1 MFYYIEVNK
10 IMNEAVVNPE
20 NKICENPEDLNLNE
34 KESNELDSY

>member
-1 MFYYIEVNK
+1 
-10 IMNEAVVNPE
+10 MNEAVVNPE